1 MKYLFLSLFLL
12 SAGYVQSQTA
22 KQLQQEAQSALAQG
36 DFDKAISTLNK
47 AKASDP
53 NDISILRD
61 ISYTYYLKRD
71 FAAAIEAGKAI
82 VDRPDADQQS
92 FQVLGLSYKATA
104 NYKEAAKLYRNAL
117 RKFPNSGVIYN
128 EYAEMFAL
136 DKELDEA
143 IKQWEKGIEVDPGY
157 SGNYYNA
164 AMYHAKSQNW
174 IRVIL
179 YGELFLNLE
188 SYSARTAEI
197 KPALFDAWKSLL
209 APGAITA
216 SQRVKNIS
224 VFEKD
229 ILAALAKASANVK
242 ASTVTVENITA
253 IRTQF
258 LQDWMKE
265 KSVQYPFRLFD
276 HQQYLLK
283 EGLFEAYNYWLFS
296 AVVDADFYKTW
307 QDNHPKETEGFKK
320 FQESR
325 VFKLPAGQY
334 YF

>member
-1 MKYLFLSLFLL
+1 MKNILFFLFLL
-12 SAGYVQSQTA
+12 SAGSVQSQTA
-22 KQLQQEAQSALAQG
+22 KQLQQEAQTALSQG
-36 DFDKAISTLNK
+36 NFDKAIASLNK
-47 AKASDP
+47 AKEADP
-53 NDISILRD
+53 GDVSILRD
-61 ISYTYYLKRD
+61 ISYVYYMKRD
-71 FAAAIEAGKAI
+71 FGAAIEAGKVI
-82 VDRPDADQQS
+82 VNRPDADQQS

-104 NYKEAAKLYRNAL
+104 NYKEAAKLYRDAL

-128 EYAEMFAL
+128 EYAELFAL

-164 AMYHAKSQNW
+164 TMYHSRAKNW
-174 IRVIL
+174 TRAML

-197 KPALFDAWKSLL
+197 KSVLFDAWKNLL
-209 APGAITA
+209 ASGSIA
-216 SQRVKNIS
+216 SLQGGRNS
-224 VFEKD
+224 SAFEKD
-229 ILAALAKASANVK
+229 VLSGLAKASAAVQ

-253 IRTQF
+253 VRSRF
-258 LQDWMKE
+258 VEEWMKD
-265 KSVQYPFRLFD
+265 KNVQYPFRLFE

-283 EGLFEAYNYWLFS
+283 EGLFDAYNYWLFS
-296 AVVDADFYKTW
+296 SVVNSDFYKSW
-307 QDNHPKETEGFKK
+307 QGSHPKETEGFKK

-325 VFKLPAGQY
+325 VFKVPAGQY